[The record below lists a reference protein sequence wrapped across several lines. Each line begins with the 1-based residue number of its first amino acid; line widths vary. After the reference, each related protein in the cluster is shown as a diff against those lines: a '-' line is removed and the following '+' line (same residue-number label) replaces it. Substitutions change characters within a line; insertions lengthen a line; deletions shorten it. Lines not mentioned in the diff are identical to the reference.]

1 MKKILKG
8 IIAGVLSIS
17 CMMLPVDVENTTLGM
32 SKVRAAEDDGYQVVD
47 FDASDSMEGAVVT
60 KNGSL
65 YMWGR
70 NTDGEVGDNTTIAKH
85 MPTRIMGDVKA
96 VEKKERS
103 TVILKTDGSI
113 YTNGSN
119 RYGDLGISASWD
131 TKKLTPTKIMSDVKT
146 YIPGSDCA
154 AIKKNG
160 DLYTWGGDSLS
171 AMTGQGSKT
180 STPPKKLIS
189 NAVKYKSYKYYTGAL
204 SATSNLYL
212 WGTGENGQMKLDD
225 VADFDIKDH
234 FWGVLKN
241 NGDLFLWGDNSN
253 GQIGNGTNTKQD
265 TPVKVMSDVASFCI
279 NDNRSA
285 AIKKDGSLYMWG
297 ENFYGEIGNGNDME
311 YEVTKPVKIM
321 NNVKSVSLFQNIT
334 AVITKDDDLYMF
346 GNNNDSLIGNGQTM
360 GNQKKP
366 VKILSN
372 IASIELSINN
382 GLALSKNGEVYT
394 WGFNYFGQLGN
405 GTKTDSTK
413 PIKVLTN
420 VKKAKLVDNSVL
432 ALMYTGE
439 LYAWG
444 ENVGYLLGNTG
455 SVSTP
460 SKIVLPKV
468 KSLSQATMSS
478 INSVTYTGKEIKP
491 SVTVKYADKV
501 LLNNTDYTIAYK
513 NNTNAGNAS
522 VIITGKGNFTGS
534 ISKSFVIKKRSI
546 EKFSCTMGSNYSYSG
561 GQIKPSITIKD
572 GTKTLKNGTDYTVSY
587 GKNTALGKGTV
598 KISGK
603 GNYTGSITKTF
614 TISKRSV
621 TTLSYGGL
629 SARTYT
635 GKAIKPSIS
644 VKYGKTTLKNG
655 RDYTVSYGKNISPG
669 KGTVKISGK
678 GNYTGSITK
687 TFTISK
693 RSVTTLSYSSLS
705 TRTYTGK
712 AIKPSITVKY
722 GKTTLKNGRDYTL
735 SYGKNVATGKGNYS
749 GTITKSFKIVPKKP
763 SVSIKAGKGSLKV
776 TAKATGA
783 SGYQI
788 AYATS
793 AKGKLKYVTSGTSK
807 TLKLSRN
814 KTYYVKV
821 RAYKTI
827 DGKKYY
833 GSYSSMKP
841 CKTK

>member
-1 MKKILKG
+1 MFQCLNDQ
-8 IIAGVLSIS
+8 LS
-17 CMMLPVDVENTTLGM
+17 NTTL
-32 SKVRAAEDDGYQVVD
+32 
-47 FDASDSMEGAVVT
+47 
-60 KNGSL
+60 
-65 YMWGR
+65 
-70 NTDGEVGDNTTIAKH
+70 
-85 MPTRIMGDVKA
+85 
-96 VEKKERS
+96 
-103 TVILKTDGSI
+103 
-113 YTNGSN
+113 
-119 RYGDLGISASWD
+119 
-131 TKKLTPTKIMSDVKT
+131 
-146 YIPGSDCA
+146 
-154 AIKKNG
+154 
-160 DLYTWGGDSLS
+160 
-171 AMTGQGSKT
+171 
-180 STPPKKLIS
+180 LIS
-189 NAVKYKSYKYYTGAL
+189 
-204 SATSNLYL
+204 
-212 WGTGENGQMKLDD
+212 WQHE
-225 VADFDIKDH
+225 
-234 FWGVLKN
+234 
-241 NGDLFLWGDNSN
+241 
-253 GQIGNGTNTKQD
+253 
-265 TPVKVMSDVASFCI
+265 
-279 NDNRSA
+279 
-285 AIKKDGSLYMWG
+285 
-297 ENFYGEIGNGNDME
+297 
-311 YEVTKPVKIM
+311 
-321 NNVKSVSLFQNIT
+321 
-334 AVITKDDDLYMF
+334 
-346 GNNNDSLIGNGQTM
+346 
-360 GNQKKP
+360 
-366 VKILSN
+366 
-372 IASIELSINN
+372 
-382 GLALSKNGEVYT
+382 
-394 WGFNYFGQLGN
+394 
-405 GTKTDSTK
+405 
-413 PIKVLTN
+413 N

>member
-1 MKKILKG
+1 
-8 IIAGVLSIS
+8 
-17 CMMLPVDVENTTLGM
+17 
-32 SKVRAAEDDGYQVVD
+32 
-47 FDASDSMEGAVVT
+47 
-60 KNGSL
+60 
-65 YMWGR
+65 
-70 NTDGEVGDNTTIAKH
+70 
-85 MPTRIMGDVKA
+85 
-96 VEKKERS
+96 
-103 TVILKTDGSI
+103 
-113 YTNGSN
+113 
-119 RYGDLGISASWD
+119 
-131 TKKLTPTKIMSDVKT
+131 
-146 YIPGSDCA
+146 
-154 AIKKNG
+154 
-160 DLYTWGGDSLS
+160 
-171 AMTGQGSKT
+171 
-180 STPPKKLIS
+180 
-189 NAVKYKSYKYYTGAL
+189 
-204 SATSNLYL
+204 
-212 WGTGENGQMKLDD
+212 
-225 VADFDIKDH
+225 
-234 FWGVLKN
+234 
-241 NGDLFLWGDNSN
+241 
-253 GQIGNGTNTKQD
+253 
-265 TPVKVMSDVASFCI
+265 
-279 NDNRSA
+279 
-285 AIKKDGSLYMWG
+285 
-297 ENFYGEIGNGNDME
+297 
-311 YEVTKPVKIM
+311 
-321 NNVKSVSLFQNIT
+321 
-334 AVITKDDDLYMF
+334 MF

-382 GLALSKNGEVYT
+382 GLALLKNGEVYT

-420 VKKAKLVDNSVL
+420 VKKAKLVDNSDL

-491 SVTVKYADKV
+491 SVTVKYGDKV

-546 EKFSCTMGSNYSYSG
+546 EKFSCSMGSKYSYSG

-655 RDYTVSYGKNISPG
+655 RDYTVSYGKNIFPG

-735 SYGKNVATGKGNYS
+735 SYGKNVATGKGTVKITGKGNYS

-821 RAYKTI
+821 RAYKTM

-833 GSYSSMKP
+833 GSYSTMKP

>member
-1 MKKILKG
+1 M
-8 IIAGVLSIS
+8 
-17 CMMLPVDVENTTLGM
+17 
-32 SKVRAAEDDGYQVVD
+32 
-47 FDASDSMEGAVVT
+47 
-60 KNGSL
+60 
-65 YMWGR
+65 
-70 NTDGEVGDNTTIAKH
+70 
-85 MPTRIMGDVKA
+85 
-96 VEKKERS
+96 
-103 TVILKTDGSI
+103 
-113 YTNGSN
+113 
-119 RYGDLGISASWD
+119 
-131 TKKLTPTKIMSDVKT
+131 
-146 YIPGSDCA
+146 
-154 AIKKNG
+154 
-160 DLYTWGGDSLS
+160 
-171 AMTGQGSKT
+171 
-180 STPPKKLIS
+180 
-189 NAVKYKSYKYYTGAL
+189 
-204 SATSNLYL
+204 
-212 WGTGENGQMKLDD
+212 
-225 VADFDIKDH
+225 
-234 FWGVLKN
+234 
-241 NGDLFLWGDNSN
+241 
-253 GQIGNGTNTKQD
+253 
-265 TPVKVMSDVASFCI
+265 
-279 NDNRSA
+279 
-285 AIKKDGSLYMWG
+285 
-297 ENFYGEIGNGNDME
+297 
-311 YEVTKPVKIM
+311 
-321 NNVKSVSLFQNIT
+321 
-334 AVITKDDDLYMF
+334 
-346 GNNNDSLIGNGQTM
+346 
-360 GNQKKP
+360 
-366 VKILSN
+366 
-372 IASIELSINN
+372 
-382 GLALSKNGEVYT
+382 
-394 WGFNYFGQLGN
+394 
-405 GTKTDSTK
+405 
-413 PIKVLTN
+413 
-420 VKKAKLVDNSVL
+420 
-432 ALMYTGE
+432 
-439 LYAWG
+439 
-444 ENVGYLLGNTG
+444 GNTG

-621 TTLSYGGL
+621 TTLSY
-629 SARTYT
+629 
-635 GKAIKPSIS
+635 
-644 VKYGKTTLKNG
+644 
-655 RDYTVSYGKNISPG
+655 
-669 KGTVKISGK
+669 
-678 GNYTGSITK
+678 
-687 TFTISK
+687 
-693 RSVTTLSYSSLS
+693 SSLS

-735 SYGKNVATGKGNYS
+735 SYGKNVATGKGTVKITGKGNYS

-827 DGKKYY
+827 DGKKCY
-833 GSYSSMKP
+833 GSYSSLKHV
-841 CKTK
+841 KTK